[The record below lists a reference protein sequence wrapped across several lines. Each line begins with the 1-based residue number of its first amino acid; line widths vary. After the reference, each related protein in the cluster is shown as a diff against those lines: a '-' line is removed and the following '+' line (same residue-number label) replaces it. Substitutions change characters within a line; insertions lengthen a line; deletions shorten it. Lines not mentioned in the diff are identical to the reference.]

1 MSILDKIT
9 GKKITSQST
18 DDKVVS
24 NEKKSEEVKK
34 EAVKSEKKIKKTKT
48 EISSPVYGVL
58 ISPIV
63 TEKTAKDEAQAKY
76 TFLVNDSATKL
87 QIKKAFLTRYGLEPI
102 KINVVNN
109 LGKIK
114 RFGGRYG
121 KRKDFRKAI
130 VTLAKGQSINVYDSK

>member
-9 GKKITSQST
+9 GKKITSQTT

-24 NEKKSEEVKK
+24 GEKKTEEVKK
-34 EAVKSEKKIKKTKT
+34 EAVKSEKKVKKTKT
-48 EISSPVYGVL
+48 ETNNPVYGIL

-130 VTLAKGQSINVYDSK
+130 VTLAKGQSVNVYDSK